1 MFELKRISAM
11 NWNLLELEDIEI
23 DGITAIIGMMG
34 SGKSTLLDAIQT
46 VKTGNQVSKLS
57 LNRAA
62 SSIKSTRSVK
72 EYCLGVTEDTIRLGL
87 TRDACHSILV
97 LSYRDDTLNAECAVG
112 LTIYADKDEPREHT
126 TCRFIAEGTMFSFE
140 EFADREP
147 DGTLVVGSPEIILER
162 VREKSGRGY
171 SVHNNSARGFIEN
184 YLRAMRPKGATPNAD
199 DYIRR
204 FRNAIAFQEIKD
216 PTEFVRTFVLDED
229 PIQTDRLRANLQ
241 TWDEI
246 SASIETLKKKIGEA
260 RSLLA
265 AYASHAEWLFTAQE
279 NAYQTAWSK
288 AQIAAIHSA
297 EASDKTRQA
306 EVDLAELTQERTR
319 VDQQIE
325 REERL
330 RETKK
335 EQQIASGYSQ
345 SQALLQEKIGSQEL
359 VIKTS
364 AGKLNDILKL
374 GSSLRHTDDLKRFLP
389 MSTGNMKIAAERL
402 EEIRREFTGSGKFP
416 EDTAEISR
424 LIATVKDTEGV
435 VVLLNTQYEDMVYQQ
450 RQAEE
455 KRTEKLRQ
463 LRSRERGGKGLDGQ
477 VQDFIEYLVS
487 EGIVAE
493 ALPMMVE
500 VVPGMEDWVRALETR
515 LGAFKEAI
523 YVDPKN
529 FDEAYRVL
537 RDRKQATGQGYERE
551 HRNWK
556 VRLIN
561 TQKLARGKGLRNA
574 APNAIVSILE
584 TDNDL
589 IRKFLDSQFG
599 GTVMVDTPDELKQHS
614 DAIMKDGSQSQGFSV
629 RVNRMGSPI
638 LGRVAQES
646 LVYEL
651 QTQVQDFTSEI
662 DRRKADMKRLQNGVA
677 LFQAVGQLDTQEA
690 SARVAE
696 IEEGLN
702 TLKDL
707 ERRRDEEVSD
717 DVREL
722 IADIKSHGENINKLK
737 VYREGELEDRKNK
750 LIRQQTKASE
760 KAREEDDTRARH
772 QAECD
777 GIAEIDKGSE
787 NMRWRHALYH
797 MDHPA
802 KGRSISSLKARLDRI
817 SEQDEAWHIDNVAR
831 LRKEKREELDANS
844 EAAGRRARRMRGI
857 ASYLA
862 DFDEDI
868 ELAKKSEP
876 DILNWLVTHVLYMED
891 NELLKYQK
899 QISEFREVTRL
910 EVREVFM
917 TKLNDNLKGALS
929 EMRKLNKRIR
939 RHKFEGMT
947 YVFDWKIDPT
957 MKPLYQ
963 MAQRVSEEADKAETL
978 LMEGG
983 DEILNQAVDIIREIF
998 KSEEGA
1004 AKFEDYRQYFEFEL
1018 VMTRDEVTDVD
1029 IDNQGVDGLKTDIA
1043 VTGNL
1048 TDRIGKGSGGQ
1059 KQTPYYV
1066 AIAASMAAAYYPNA
1080 RAGESM
1086 GMGLVCFDEAFNK
1099 LDIRSTQELIRL
1111 YRDLNLQIL
1120 IAAPEEKRTSFMEVA
1135 DTIVTISKAPGVP
1148 ELFIDVEKIGNR
1160 TKKELRQANPEHL
1173 GVDGFRQQVQ
1183 SGHIGRLPTLNTA
1196 TEAAE

>member
-1 MFELKRISAM
+1 MFELKRISVM
-11 NWNLLELEDIEI
+11 NWNLLDLEDIEI

-72 EYCLGVTEDTIRLGL
+72 EYCLGVTEDTIRLGV
-87 TRDACHSILV
+87 TRDACHSMLV
-97 LSYRDDTLNAECAVG
+97 LSYRDDKLNAECAVG
-112 LTIYADKDEPREHT
+112 ITMFADKDEPREHT

-140 EFADREP
+140 EFADREA
-147 DGTLVVGSPEIILER
+147 DGTLVVDSPEIILER

-171 SVHNNSARGFIEN
+171 SVHNNSAKGFIEN

-216 PTEFVRTFVLDED
+216 PTDFVRTFVLDED
-229 PIQTDRLRANLQ
+229 PIQTDRLRSNLQ

-246 SASIETLKKKIGEA
+246 SDSLETLKKKIGDA
-260 RSLLA
+260 RSLRA
-265 AYASHAEWLFTAQE
+265 AYASEAESIFTTQE
-279 NAYQTAWSK
+279 NAYQAAWSK
-288 AQIAAIHSA
+288 AQISEIKSE
-297 EASDKTRQA
+297 EARGKARQA
-306 EVDLAELTQERTR
+306 DVDLADLSQERSR
-319 VDQQIE
+319 VDQKIE
-325 REERL
+325 REEAA
-330 RETKK
+330 REAKR
-335 EQQIASGYSQ
+335 EQHMASSYTQ
-345 SQALLQEKIGSQEL
+345 SQAVAEARIASQEKDVKI
-359 VIKTS
+359 S
-364 AGKLNDILKL
+364 AGKLKGILEQ
-374 GSSLRHTDDLKRFLP
+374 GASLRNIDDLKRFLP
-389 MSTGNMKIAAERL
+389 ASAGCMKIAAERL
-402 EEIRREFTGSGKFP
+402 EQIRREFTGSGTLP
-416 EDTAEISR
+416 VDTAEISK
-424 LIATVKDTEGV
+424 LITTVSDTERV
-435 VVLLNTQYEDMVYQQ
+435 VASLNAQYEDMVVEQ
-450 RQAEE
+450 RKTEDQ
-455 KRTEKLRQ
+455 RSEKLRQ
-463 LRSRERGGKGLDGQ
+463 LRSREQGGKGMDQQ
-477 VQDFIEYLVS
+477 VQDFIEYLVE

-500 VVPGMEDWVRALETR
+500 VTPGMEDWVRALETR
-515 LGAFKEAI
+515 LGAFKQAV

-529 FDEAYRVL
+529 FDQAYQIL
-537 RDRKQATGQGYERE
+537 RNRKQATGRGYERE

-574 APNAIVSILE
+574 ASNAIVSILE

-599 GTVMVDTPDELKQHS
+599 GTVMVDTLAELKQQS

-646 LVYEL
+646 LMYEL
-651 QTQVQDFTSEI
+651 QTQVQDLTSQIE
-662 DRRKADMKRLQNGVA
+662 RRKTDIQRLKSGA
-677 LFQAVGQLDTQEA
+677 SIFHSVGQLDPGA
-690 SARVAE
+690 AGAFIGE
-696 IEEGLN
+696 IEEGIK
-702 TLKDL
+702 TLKNL
-707 ERRRDEEVSD
+707 ENERDAELSD
-717 DVREL
+717 DEREL
-722 IADIKSHGENINKLK
+722 IADIKTHGANINQLK
-737 VYREGELEDRKNK
+737 IYRDGDLEDRKNK
-750 LIRQQTKASE
+750 LIREQARASE
-760 KAREEDDTRARH
+760 KVREEDSARARH

-777 GIAEIDKGSE
+777 NLAEVDKGPE
-787 NMRWRHALYH
+787 NMRWRNALYH

-802 KGRSISSLKARLDRI
+802 RGRSIAALTARLGQI
-817 SEQDEAWHIDNVAR
+817 SRQDEAWHIDNIER

-857 ASYLA
+857 ATYLSEYG
-862 DFDEDI
+862 EDI
-868 ELAKKSEP
+868 ELAKKSAP
-876 DILNWLVTHVLYMED
+876 DILNWLVSHVLHMED
-891 NELLKYQK
+891 NELLKYQT
-899 QISEFREVTRL
+899 QIEEFRKITRR

-917 TKLNDNLKGALS
+917 TKLNDNLKIALS

-963 MAQRVSEEADKAETL
+963 MAKRVSDEADKAGTL

-983 DEILNQAVDIIREIF
+983 DEVLNEAVEIIREIF

-1018 VMTRDEVTDVD
+1018 VMTRDEVTDAD

-1080 RAGESM
+1080 RPGESM

-1111 YRDLNLQIL
+1111 YRDLDLQIL

-1135 DTIVTISKAPGVP
+1135 DTIVTISKAPGAP
-1148 ELFIDVEKIGNR
+1148 ELFIDVERIGEK
-1160 TKKELRQANPEHL
+1160 TKDELRKANPEHV
-1173 GVDGFRQQVQ
+1173 GIAGFRQNVL
-1183 SGHIGRLPTLNTA
+1183 SGYIGQMAPNNA
-1196 TEAAE
+1196 STEPAE